1 MVRCVRGVVLEWA
14 TQLCGLWHWLAVGQC
29 EGVRAE
35 QCVEAAIF
43 GLRVHSGM
51 AEIWEWLQAGVIFWL
66 ISTVCVH
73 AAVAGD
79 NAICRKVL
87 L

>member
-1 MVRCVRGVVLEWA
+1 MVRFVRGVVLEWA

-51 AEIWEWLQAGVIFWL
+51 GVLQAGVMFWL

-73 AAVAGD
+73 AAIAGD
-79 NAICRKVL
+79 HAICRKVL